1 MVKNKKGPFGKTLF
15 VVLVNVVIAIVVFCL
30 IEGFFSSISVVKKA
44 FFEDLDTLAERRHTR
59 YDEEIGWVNLPNL
72 TIDDMY
78 DNKLFVTN
86 SMAFRNSEEF
96 SVEVP
101 DNRVRVI
108 CSGDSFTLGYGVSND
123 EAWCSR
129 LGVINSRIQDVN
141 LGQGGYGVDQAYLW
155 YMRNSDKL
163 EHDIQIFA
171 FITRDFYRMQWMKF
185 QGVGKPY
192 LVLQDGMLV
201 NTNVPIPKRSPLRH
215 RWERVQSVFQQL
227 DTVRIL
233 KGRLFPYDHEQEK
246 INKKQMD
253 VQTREVVKQIIEELK
268 EKNEAK
274 NSKLVLL
281 HLPMRSDF
289 LSDESNEWL
298 EFMRV
303 SARESGILFI
313 DLFDEFREYPPQE
326 MRSLFNP
333 DSHYS
338 PKGNRFI
345 ADALY
350 KKMHSS
356 FDILVEFDTGFSGV
370 SGHTP

>member
-1 MVKNKKGPFGKTLF
+1 MVQKKKGPFGKTLF
-15 VVLVNVVIAIVVFCL
+15 IVLANVVITILVFCL
-30 IEGFFSSISVVKKA
+30 IEGFFSGLSVVKKA

-72 TIDDMY
+72 TIGDMY
-78 DNKLFVTN
+78 GDKLFVTN

-96 SVEVP
+96 SIEVP
-101 DNRVRVI
+101 SEKVRVI

-129 LGVINSRIQDVN
+129 LGVIDSRIQDVN

-155 YMRNSDKL
+155 YMRNSGKL

-171 FITRDFYRMQWMKF
+171 FITRDFYRMQWTKF

-192 LVLQDGMLV
+192 LVLKDGALV

-215 RWERVQSVFQQL
+215 RWERVQSAFLKL
-227 DTVRIL
+227 DTIRIL
-233 KGRLFPYDHEQEK
+233 KGRLFPHDHEQEK
-246 INKKQMD
+246 INKERMD
-253 VQTREVVKQIIEELK
+253 LQTKEVVKYIIEELK
-268 EKNEAK
+268 EKNAAK
-274 NSKLVLL
+274 NSRLVLL

-289 LSDESNEWL
+289 LSDESHEWL

-303 SARESGILFI
+303 SAKERGILFI
-313 DLFDEFREYPPQE
+313 DLFDEFRAYPPQE

-350 KKMHSS
+350 KKIHSS
-356 FDILVEFDTGFSGV
+356 FDIV
-370 SGHTP
+370 SKLDEDLPEVSRSVP